1 MTPTSLLLTTNTQE
15 LIPEFF
21 LPGGDWL
28 VNTLRL
34 PLGVRQSGAAV
45 DDVELPPWAN
55 SKFEGG
61 GRVTELIARIALGV
75 RQSGAAVD
83 DVKIPPWANSEFE
96 GGGRVT
102 KSMATLAV
110 RSKAKRLCCHLFC

>member
-1 MTPTSLLLTTNTQE
+1 VTPTSLLLTTNTQE

-45 DDVELPPWAN
+45 DDV
-55 SKFEGG
+55 
-61 GRVTELIARIALGV
+61 
-75 RQSGAAVD
+75 
-83 DVKIPPWANSEFE
+83 KIPPWANSEFE
-96 GGGRVT
+96 GGGGVT